1 MRQTILALKG
11 LQRKVHV
18 SATTAQIICFEPVA
32 KSGIADNKRR
42 NKEHKLYLYRQITR
56 KNCSASIIIRNMSC
70 RILKFAC
77 LSTYHA
83 EFRDAL
89 GDIDTKPLFGL
100 LCARCTSYRG

>member
-1 MRQTILALKG
+1 MRQSILALKG

-42 NKEHKLYLYRQITR
+42 NKERKEYLHRQVSR
-56 KNCSASIIIRNMSC
+56 KNCRSSILPC
-70 RILKFAC
+70 RIYKLAC
-77 LSTYHA
+77 PSTYHA

-89 GDIDTKPLFGL
+89 GVIDTKPMFGL